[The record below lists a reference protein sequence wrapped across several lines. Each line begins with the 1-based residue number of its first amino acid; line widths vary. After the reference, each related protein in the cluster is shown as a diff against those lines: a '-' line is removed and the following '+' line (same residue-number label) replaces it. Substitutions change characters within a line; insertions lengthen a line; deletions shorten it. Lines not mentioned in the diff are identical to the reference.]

1 VWFTGHIA
9 SQKNNT
15 KNTTATGSGSRNL
28 ICLSKLD
35 MDGITLS
42 YTNILVK
49 ETIQKTRQANIVL
62 FPSQSLIAALYPF
75 LLTETHKK
83 KRPHDTKYN
92 VY

>member
-1 VWFTGHIA
+1 
-9 SQKNNT
+9 
-15 KNTTATGSGSRNL
+15 
-28 ICLSKLD
+28 

-75 LLTETHKK
+75 LLTETHTKK
-83 KRPHDTKYN
+83 GLTTPSIMYIDHLKHLVPVYIRP
-92 VY
+92 